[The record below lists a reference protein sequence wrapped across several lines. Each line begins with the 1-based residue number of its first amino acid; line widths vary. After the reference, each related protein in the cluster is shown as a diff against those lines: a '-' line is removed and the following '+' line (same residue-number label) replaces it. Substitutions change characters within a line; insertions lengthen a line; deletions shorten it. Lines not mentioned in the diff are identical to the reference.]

1 MDCDPNDPPTIYRPN
16 DDNSFAGRT
25 GIYELVTVDS
35 HMRTMIHDGAAEHEL
50 ERHAREHG
58 PSIRQ
63 DGVRKVLDGVT
74 TLEEVLRATQ
84 VD

>member
-1 MDCDPNDPPTIYRPN
+1 MDCDPQDPPTIYRPL
-16 DDNSFAGRT
+16 DDDSYTGRT

-35 HMRTMIHDGAAEHEL
+35 RMRTMIHDGAAEQEL
-50 ERHAREHG
+50 ERHARERG
-58 PSIRQ
+58 PSIRA
-63 DGVRKVLDGVT
+63 DGVRKVLSGTT